1 MNLFWVVLEKR
12 RYVKKYNENRIDGR
26 EGGNRNVNYSASIH
40 YNNNYQSSI
49 VTHNYKMVLFE
60 SDDSIKD
67 INKRNQVI
75 KII

>member
-40 YNNNYQSSI
+40 YNNNY
-49 VTHNYKMVLFE
+49 NYY
-60 SDDSIKD
+60 SDT
-67 INKRNQVI
+67 INISNLK
-75 KII
+75 KSF